1 MLEKYEMVFIS
12 PIGPIGV
19 NSSNE
24 HIIKIKFD
32 LNLIEIRPKDLFLK
46 KVRDQLDLY
55 FKRKLTKFT
64 VPYTLSGTNYQKRV
78 LKEVANIC
86 FGDKKTYSDIA
97 QKINTHPRPV
107 GNACRENPIQ
117 LLIPCHRVIG
127 KNNIGGFSGGDI
139 KNHGNMIV
147 VKKNLLA
154 LEKEGVH

>member
-55 FKRKLTKFT
+55 FKKKLTKFT
-64 VPYTLSGTNYQKRV
+64 IPYILSGTNYQKRV

-86 FGDKKTYSDIA
+86 FGDQKTYSDIA

-127 KNNIGGFSGGDI
+127 KNNIGGFSGEDIRVNGD
-139 KNHGNMIV
+139 MMV

-154 LEKEGVH
+154 LEREMIN

>member
-64 VPYTLSGTNYQKRV
+64 IPYILLGTNYQKRV

-86 FGDKKTYSDIA
+86 FGDQQTYSDIA

-107 GNACRENPIQ
+107 GNACRENPLQ

-127 KNNIGGFSGGDI
+127 KNNIGGFSGGGI
-139 KNHGNMIV
+139 SNNGNMMV

-154 LEKEGVH
+154 LEK

>member
-24 HIIKIKFD
+24 HIIKIKFN

-64 VPYTLSGTNYQKRV
+64 IPYILLGTNYQKRV

-139 KNHGNMIV
+139 RNNGNMIL

-154 LEKEGVH
+154 LER

>member
-55 FKRKLTKFT
+55 FKKKLTKFT
-64 VPYTLSGTNYQKRV
+64 IPYVLSGTNYQKRV

-86 FGDKKTYSDIA
+86 FGDQKTYSDIA

-127 KNNIGGFSGGDI
+127 KNNIGGFSGEDIRVNGD
-139 KNHGNMIV
+139 MMV

-154 LEKEGVH
+154 LEKEMIN

>member
-127 KNNIGGFSGGDI
+127 KNNIGGFSGEDIRVNGD
-139 KNHGNMIV
+139 MMM

-154 LEKEGVH
+154 LEKEMIN

>member
-32 LNLIEIRPKDLFLK
+32 LNLIEIRPEDLFLK

-55 FKRKLTKFT
+55 FERKLTKFT
-64 VPYTLSGTNYQKRV
+64 IPYILSGTNYQKRV

-86 FGDKKTYSDIA
+86 FGDQKTYSDIA

-139 KNHGNMIV
+139 RVNGNMIV

-154 LEKEGVH
+154 LEREMIN

>member
-55 FKRKLTKFT
+55 FKKKLTKFT
-64 VPYTLSGTNYQKRV
+64 IPYILSGTNYQKRV

-86 FGDKKTYSDIA
+86 FGDQKTYSDIA

-139 KNHGNMIV
+139 RNNGNMIL

-154 LEKEGVH
+154 LEREMIN

>member
-55 FKRKLTKFT
+55 FKKKLTKFT
-64 VPYTLSGTNYQKRV
+64 IPYILSGTNYQKRV

-86 FGDKKTYSDIA
+86 FGDQKTYSDIA

-127 KNNIGGFSGGDI
+127 KNNIGGFSGEDIRVNGD
-139 KNHGNMIV
+139 MMV

-154 LEKEGVH
+154 LEKEMIN

>member
-24 HIIKIKFD
+24 HIIKIKFA
-32 LNLIEIRPKDLFLK
+32 LNLIEIKPKNLFLK
-46 KVRDQLDLY
+46 KVSDQLDLY
-55 FKRKLTKFT
+55 FKKKLTKFT
-64 VPYTLSGTNYQKRV
+64 IPYILSGTNYQKRV
-78 LKEVANIC
+78 LKEVSKIY

-107 GNACRENPIQ
+107 GNACRENPLQ

-127 KNNIGGFSGGDI
+127 KNNIGGFAGGGTR
-139 KNHGNMIV
+139 NNGNMMV

-154 LEKEGVH
+154 LEK

>member
-24 HIIKIKFD
+24 YIIKIKFD
-32 LNLIEIRPKDLFLK
+32 LNLVEIKPKNLFLK
-46 KVRDQLDLY
+46 KVSDQLDLY
-55 FKRKLTKFT
+55 FKKKLTKFT
-64 VPYTLSGTNYQKRV
+64 IPYILSGTNYQKRV

-86 FGDKKTYSDIA
+86 FGDQKTYSDIA

-139 KNHGNMIV
+139 RINGNMIV

-154 LEKEGVH
+154 LEKEMIN

>member
-24 HIIKIKFD
+24 HIIKIKFA
-32 LNLIEIRPKDLFLK
+32 LNLIEIKPKNLFLK
-46 KVRDQLDLY
+46 KVSDQLDLY
-55 FKRKLTKFT
+55 FKKKLTKFT
-64 VPYTLSGTNYQKRV
+64 IPYILSGTNYQKRV
-78 LKEVANIC
+78 LKEVSRIY

-107 GNACRENPIQ
+107 GNACRENPLQ

-127 KNNIGGFSGGDI
+127 KNNIGGFSGGGI
-139 KNHGNMIV
+139 RNNGNMMV

-154 LEKEGVH
+154 LEK

>member
-55 FKRKLTKFT
+55 FKKKLTKFT
-64 VPYTLSGTNYQKRV
+64 IPYVLSGTNYQKRV

-86 FGDKKTYSDIA
+86 FGDQQTYSDIA

-127 KNNIGGFSGGDI
+127 KNNIGGFSGEDIRVNGD
-139 KNHGNMIV
+139 MMV

-154 LEKEGVH
+154 LEKEMIN

>member
-24 HIIKIKFD
+24 HIIKIKFA
-32 LNLIEIRPKDLFLK
+32 LNLIEIKPKNLFLK
-46 KVRDQLDLY
+46 KVSDQLDLY
-55 FKRKLTKFT
+55 FKKKLTKFT
-64 VPYTLSGTNYQKRV
+64 IPYILSGTNYQKRV
-78 LKEVANIC
+78 LKEVSGIC

-139 KNHGNMIV
+139 RDGGNMIV
-147 VKKNLLA
+147 VKKKLLA
-154 LEKEGVH
+154 LER

>member
-139 KNHGNMIV
+139 RNNGNMIL

-154 LEKEGVH
+154 LER

>member
-55 FKRKLTKFT
+55 FKKKLTKFT
-64 VPYTLSGTNYQKRV
+64 IPYVLSGTNYQKRV

-86 FGDKKTYSDIA
+86 FGDQKTYSDIA

-127 KNNIGGFSGGDI
+127 KNNIGGFSGEDIRVNGD
-139 KNHGNMIV
+139 MMV

-154 LEKEGVH
+154 LEKEMRN